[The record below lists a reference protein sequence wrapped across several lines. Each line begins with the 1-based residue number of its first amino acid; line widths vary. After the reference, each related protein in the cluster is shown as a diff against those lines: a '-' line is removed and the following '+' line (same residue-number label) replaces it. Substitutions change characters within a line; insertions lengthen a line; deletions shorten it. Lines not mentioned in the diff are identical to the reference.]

1 MGQFAFLM
9 YTDNKIVVTR
19 DILLQQVLGT
29 LVAVIQTW
37 TIKDSNTTFTST
49 IKTLYKAL
57 QQL

>member
-29 LVAVIQTW
+29 LVALIQTW

-49 IKTLYKAL
+49 IKT
-57 QQL
+57 